1 MSCFGVLMSVGGGE
15 RSGAKEARF
24 VAGLAASASPPRFRL
39 ELISVHQLW
48 KSLVA
53 RPFNARDRDACTTRP
68 LNAAC
73 TLVAAACCKRTW
85 RQTAEPRAHTHWGA
99 TSTSAAVTCD
109 SPRDHHECLLATRR
123 QTATLLLLFAARETL
138 LHGDD

>member
-1 MSCFGVLMSVGGGE
+1 VGGGE

-53 RPFNARDRDACTTRP
+53 RPFNARDR
-68 LNAAC
+68 
-73 TLVAAACCKRTW
+73 
-85 RQTAEPRAHTHWGA
+85 H
-99 TSTSAAVTCD
+99 AV
-109 SPRDHHECLLATRR
+109 
-123 QTATLLLLFAARETL
+123 ATLHLGGSGTL
-138 LHGDD
+138 LCQLGADST